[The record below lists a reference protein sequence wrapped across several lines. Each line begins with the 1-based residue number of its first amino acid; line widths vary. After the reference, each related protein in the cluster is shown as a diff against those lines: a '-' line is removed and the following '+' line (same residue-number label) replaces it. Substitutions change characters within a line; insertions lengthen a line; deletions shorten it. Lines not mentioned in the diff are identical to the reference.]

1 MIKTDCHFFVKNMQ
15 IIFEDETGTR
25 PQKMQLP
32 ARKHALIT
40 LRNNLT

>member
-1 MIKTDCHFFVKNMQ
+1 MLHFNFFYFVKNMQ
-15 IIFEDETGTR
+15 IIFEDETNAR